1 MRAAAVGRK
10 SRFNLAW
17 ALLLVGFLR
26 HYAWPLFPPEM
37 RGWVAK
43 GLGAF
48 AIMCLLAVVWQLASV
63 WTKAVI
69 AWWAVEE
76 SQVLGC
82 SAAYLWNPW
91 PVAEG
96 KAVCSAAVGWEIGL
110 VGLVVVALLALVIP
124 VNNDSVG

>member
-17 ALLLVGFLR
+17 ALLLVGACR
-26 HYAWPLFPPEM
+26 HYVWPLFPPEA

-48 AIMCLLAVVWQLASV
+48 AIMCLLAVVWQIASV

-76 SQVLGC
+76 SQVF
-82 SAAYLWNPW
+82 
-91 PVAEG
+91 
-96 KAVCSAAVGWEIGL
+96 GWEIGL